1 VKKLILVAVASVSV
15 LAGLLSCASGARG
28 HGPVDSF
35 VLPAASN
42 PFLSADLPGALNVT
56 VEPKEVFFVVAP
68 GTNVHSLVARLS
80 LNAEATITVI
90 SSGTRVVQQNGITPN
105 DFSVP
110 VIYSIEVPGEKQPWR
125 YRVVVREQE
134 TNPRLVRLVLPV
146 GSTLQPVFDPAV
158 HAYRLAVPFASS
170 SVRIEAQAQSRFAK
184 SVIVNGTET
193 PGAAGAAVID
203 FQSVRERP
211 VTIETV
217 AEDGVTRDKYVVT
230 IVRAA
235 PDNNAF
241 LSLLDLQGIPLS
253 PGFSPASL
261 GYQVVVPFETQR
273 LVLHAQP
280 QSPVATMALVAAEA
294 IANGQAQATPLQYAG
309 DPTGPAG
316 AAIDF
321 SQVNRL
327 PLVVAVT
334 AQDGSVQQYLLDIRR
349 GPPDTNNFLADLAV
363 ANGALSPDFQPS
375 RIMYVMSVPFAT
387 QQVRVIAHAQ
397 SRVAAVQISGGMPGA
412 GGRGA
417 LAVRG
422 DPTSPDGA
430 LVDMPPAV
438 EKFPLILSVTAQDG
452 GVLRYRVDIRRS
464 APDHNSDL
472 ASLAASTGVMSPP
485 FSPRAASYALAL
497 PASADSVRLDVA
509 AASPSATVQIAGQ
522 PVANP
527 AAQMSYSLSIPP
539 GTVASVVFV
548 VRAEDGFQRQYLLQV
563 SREALPAQ
571 PAPQVVQP
579 APQAAQPAP
588 QPAQPAP
595 QAAQAAPQAAQP
607 APSILQQAIR
617 PAQPTQQ
624 AAQQPVQPPAQ
635 QQAQKPAQPAQ
646 PAALPQA
653 TNPPAAAGP
662 DHVSVTASNLVLGK
676 RELAAL
682 LAGKDRIGNTARVT
696 IRPYRGS
703 QAISQDS
710 VPVDARQRGPDLA
723 VSFQYRSAG
732 VSLGRDRLIEIEVA
746 IPTSAGHFLSYTAA
760 LPADDTVALT
770 VPFLLYGAS
779 PQVTWPPIGSP
790 VKTAGYSSSPVAG
803 KGKGEK
809 SPGQEELAKNEKG
822 EYGTSI
828 EITDAKTGR
837 SYGKDTVWEKPGLA
851 KGRPHMF
858 TAQIDVPEGATV
870 TYTVSR
876 QTKNG
881 KSWTTSGQAQIWTT
895 TPRYDGGFEPVLVTL
910 PADLGE

>member
-1 VKKLILVAVASVSV
+1 M
-15 LAGLLSCASGARG
+15 
-28 HGPVDSF
+28 
-35 VLPAASN
+35 
-42 PFLSADLPGALNVT
+42 
-56 VEPKEVFFVVAP
+56 
-68 GTNVHSLVARLS
+68 
-80 LNAEATITVI
+80 
-90 SSGTRVVQQNGITPN
+90 
-105 DFSVP
+105 
-110 VIYSIEVPGEKQPWR
+110 
-125 YRVVVREQE
+125 
-134 TNPRLVRLVLPV
+134 
-146 GSTLQPVFDPAV
+146 
-158 HAYRLAVPFASS
+158 
-170 SVRIEAQAQSRFAK
+170 
-184 SVIVNGTET
+184 
-193 PGAAGAAVID
+193 
-203 FQSVRERP
+203 
-211 VTIETV
+211 TIETV
-217 AEDGVTRDKYVVT
+217 AEDGVTRDRYVVT

-253 PGFSPASL
+253 PGFSPTSL

-280 QSPVATMALVAAEA
+280 QSPFATMALVAAEA

-309 DPTGPAG
+309 DAAGPAG

-321 SQVNRL
+321 SLVNRL

-375 RIMYVMSVPFAT
+375 RIMYAMSVPFAT

-397 SRVAAVQISGGMPGA
+397 SRVAAVQISGGEPGA

-417 LAVRG
+417 LAARG

-430 LVDMPPAV
+430 LVDMPRAV
-438 EKFPLILSVTAQDG
+438 ERFPLILSVTAQDG
-452 GVLRYRVDIRRS
+452 GVLRYRVEVRRS

-485 FSPRAASYALAL
+485 FSTRAGSYALAL

-522 PVANP
+522 PVVNP
-527 AAQMSYSLSIPP
+527 AAQMSYSLSIVP
-539 GTVASVVFV
+539 GTVASVVFI

-571 PAPQVVQP
+571 PAPQAVQPTPQAAQP

-588 QPAQPAP
+588 QAVQPAP
-595 QAAQAAPQAAQP
+595 QAAQPAQSILPQAVQQATRPAQQPTQPQAQQPAQP
-607 APSILQQAIR
+607 AQQPKQQ
-617 PAQPTQQ
+617 PAQPVHQ
-624 AAQQPVQPPAQ
+624 PAQ
-635 QQAQKPAQPAQ
+635 QQAQQPVHQPAQ

-653 TNPPAAAGP
+653 ANQPAAAGP
-662 DHVSVTASNLVLGK
+662 DHVAVTASNLVLGK

-682 LAGKDRIGNTARVT
+682 LAGRDRIGNTARVT
-696 IRPYRGS
+696 VRPYRGS

-779 PQVTWPPIGSP
+779 PQVSWPPIGSP
-790 VKTAGYSSSPVAG
+790 VKTAGYASSPLAG

-809 SPGQEELAKNEKG
+809 SPGQDELAKNEKG

-837 SYGKDTVWEKPGLA
+837 PYGKDTVWEKPGLA

-858 TAQIDVPEGATV
+858 AAQIDVPEGATV

-895 TPRYDGGFEPVLVTL
+895 TPRYDGGFEPVLLTL
-910 PADLGE
+910 PVDTGE

>member
-1 VKKLILVAVASVSV
+1 VKKLILVVVASVSV

-42 PFLSADLPGALNVT
+42 PSLSGDLPGALNVT

-146 GSTLQPVFDPAV
+146 GSTLQPVFNPAV

-241 LSLLDLQGIPLS
+241 LSLLDLQGMPLS
-253 PGFSPASL
+253 PGFSPTSL

-321 SQVNRL
+321 SLVNRL

-438 EKFPLILSVTAQDG
+438 ERFPLILSVTAQDG
-452 GVLRYRVDIRRS
+452 GVLRYRVEIRRS

-485 FSPRAASYALAL
+485 FSPRAGSYALAL

-571 PAPQVVQP
+571 PAPQ
-579 APQAAQPAP
+579 AAQPAP

-595 QAAQAAPQAAQP
+595 QAVQP
-607 APSILQQAIR
+607 AQSILQQAATR
-617 PAQPTQQ
+617 PAAPAQQ
-624 AAQQPVQPPAQ
+624 AAAQPAQQQPVQPPAQ

-653 TNPPAAAGP
+653 ANPPAAAGP

-696 IRPYRGS
+696 VRPYRGS

-779 PQVTWPPIGSP
+779 PQLTWPPIGSP
-790 VKTAGYSSSPVAG
+790 VKTAGYSSSPLAG

-837 SYGKDTVWEKPGLA
+837 SYGKDTVWDKPGLA

-881 KSWTTSGQAQIWTT
+881 KSWTASGQAQIWTT
-895 TPRYDGGFEPVLVTL
+895 TPRYDGGFEPVLLTL
-910 PADLGE
+910 PVDLGE